1 MLAVSGCS
9 QCLGTNLNLFRA
21 QFTQCSKVRK
31 RHNNTLAYFVEAIVC
46 VIALEDDVICFSHD
60 PGRIERIKK
69 ISKHVFAIYTIGKSE
84 LREL

>member
-1 MLAVSGCS
+1 MDAVNGWGQILSI
-9 QCLGTNLNLFRA
+9 FRA

-46 VIALEDDVICFSHD
+46 VIALEHDVICFSHD

-69 ISKHVFAIYTIGKSE
+69 ISKHMFAICTIGKSE